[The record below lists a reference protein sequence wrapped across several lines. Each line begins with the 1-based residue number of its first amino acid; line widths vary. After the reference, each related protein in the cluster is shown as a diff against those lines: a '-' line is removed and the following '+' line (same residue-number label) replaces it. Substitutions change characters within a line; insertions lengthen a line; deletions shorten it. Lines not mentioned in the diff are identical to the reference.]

1 MAVLQKRL
9 LILAVVAVLFF
20 VFCTLIVQLPSTENI
35 SWSQLSEF
43 NRTSVSP
50 GDEQSLPK
58 SDVMVC
64 FALGTN

>member
-9 LILAVVAVLFF
+9 LILAVGAVLFF

-35 SWSQLSEF
+35 SWSRLSEF
-43 NRTSVSP
+43 DSVSA

-58 SDVMVC
+58 SDAVVC
-64 FALGTN
+64 FALCTN